1 MAQRNTQQR
10 QAIQRAVEA
19 ADRPLDAQEVLS
31 LARRWLPGL
40 GLATVYR
47 TLKAGAEAGW
57 LTPVELPGG
66 ATRYEP
72 AGKGH
77 HHHFECRS
85 CHRVFDIAG
94 CPGEPGQL
102 QQLTPAGFT
111 LEAHEVVLY
120 GLCDQCA
127 S

>member
-1 MAQRNTQQR
+1 MAQRNTRQR
-10 QAIQRAVEA
+10 QAIQQALDQ
-19 ADRPLDAQEVLS
+19 ADRPLDAREVLAA
-31 LARRWLPGL
+31 ARRWLPGL

-47 TLKAGAEAGW
+47 TLKDGAEAGW

-72 AGKGH
+72 AGKEH
-77 HHHFECRS
+77 HHHFECRQ
-85 CHRVFDIAG
+85 CHRVFDVAG
-94 CPGEPGQL
+94 CPGQL
-102 QQLTPAGFT
+102 NQLTPDGFT